1 MQADEKII
9 ERLRKLREEINH
21 HSYRYFVLDDP
32 VISDGEYDEL
42 MRELIDIERHYRN
55 WSPRILQASGSV

>member
-1 MQADEKII
+1 MQADEKTI
-9 ERLRKLREEINH
+9 ERLRKLREEINY

-42 MRELIDIERHYRN
+42 MRELIDIE
-55 WSPRILQASGSV
+55 